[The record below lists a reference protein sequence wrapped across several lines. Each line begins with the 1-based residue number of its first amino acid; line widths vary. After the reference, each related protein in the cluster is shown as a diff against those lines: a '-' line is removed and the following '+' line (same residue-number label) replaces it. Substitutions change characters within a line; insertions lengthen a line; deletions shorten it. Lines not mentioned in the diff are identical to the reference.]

1 MEDATFL
8 SKPRKKIRI
17 LIISEPATNISGGY
31 YIELSRGEKPSYVP
45 LWQNLSNFFYIEH
58 LQWKKRTYYGFSIFK
73 IYLVDFVEILFN
85 TLKVLCKILKGYY
98 DVIILETPLAL
109 ESILSMLV
117 LKVKN
122 VPFITMDSRW
132 YNPRSFISLLT
143 WPLHR
148 LIVVNSNIII
158 VPGTRAYKYWTMV
171 SSIPR
176 QKLKIIRFYYSHLS
190 INSYVCNVAE
200 SLRTKFGD
208 KVVILYVGRLIKQK
222 GVRFLIHAF
231 AKLRK
236 EYNNVILI
244 IVGEGEER
252 RFLEELCKKYNMRD
266 SVIFTGAVDRDIKT
280 AYYMISDI
288 VVRPSITSRVPEEW
302 GLVINEAISLGKPV
316 IVSNA
321 TGVAYDIVKDGI
333 NGYVVPEKSSL
344 ALYRALIT
352 LVTNKELRIKMGLA
366 SKRIFEE
373 NFNLNTITQQLEIL
387 LCNLALKDVQ
397 SLNIDW

>member
-1 MEDATFL
+1 
-8 SKPRKKIRI
+8 
-17 LIISEPATNISGGY
+17 
-31 YIELSRGEKPSYVP
+31 
-45 LWQNLSNFFYIEH
+45 
-58 LQWKKRTYYGFSIFK
+58 
-73 IYLVDFVEILFN
+73 
-85 TLKVLCKILKGYY
+85 LKVLCKILKGYY
-98 DVIILETPLAL
+98 DVVILESPLAF

-122 VPFITMDSRW
+122 VQFITMDSRW
-132 YNPRSFISLLT
+132 YTPRTFISTLT

-158 VPGTRAYKYWTMV
+158 VPGTRAYKYWTMF
-171 SSIPR
+171 SPTLR
-176 QKLKIIRFYYSHLS
+176 RKLKIIRFYYSHLS
-190 INSYVCNVAE
+190 INSYVRNAAE
-200 SLRTKFGD
+200 SLRTKFRG

-236 EYNNVILI
+236 EYDNVILI
-244 IVGEGEER
+244 IAGEGEER

-266 SVIFTGAVDRDIKT
+266 SVIFTGAVVGDIKT
-280 AYYMISDI
+280 AYYLISDI

-321 TGVAYDIVKDGI
+321 TGVAYDIVKDGV
-333 NGYVVPEKSSL
+333 NGYVVPEKSCL
-344 ALYRALIT
+344 TLYRALKT

-373 NFNLNTITQQLEIL
+373 NFNLNTILQQLEIL
-387 LCNLALKDVQ
+387 LCNLALKGKK
-397 SLNIDW
+397 S